1 MGLRSSAWIPVP
13 PAQRPRYL
21 SLSIPLRP
29 PAPLSP
35 GTIVKAG
42 KLHVLAF
49 AEGDGVK
56 ALAAEEHQPLIESSQ
71 SAEISE
77 AMPSEVVLIK
87 ARLWSGRLLD

>member
-1 MGLRSSAWIPVP
+1 M
-13 PAQRPRYL
+13 
-21 SLSIPLRP
+21 
-29 PAPLSP
+29 
-35 GTIVKAG
+35 KAG